1 MNKGEVR
8 THFKSLLNRSDCSDA
23 LADTFIEQGQIRIQ
37 RMLRIPSQE
46 KQRTYTIES
55 TTGIEALFL
64 PNDLLEMLTVYHD
77 GRALTG
83 VPLHEMVEMQK
94 TGQTGAPRHF
104 CRQRNQILLHPQP
117 TSGKVIM
124 DYFSDFGELTDDSS
138 TNGLTLAGA
147 DLLIYTALAYAA
159 DYFLDERGPLFETRA
174 AQFLSEIQ
182 SQADDAALS
191 GVSQTIRPT
200 HTYEDY

>member
-8 THFKSLLNRSDCSDA
+8 THFKSLLNRSDCTDA
-23 LADTFIEQGQIRIQ
+23 LADTFIEQGQIRVQ

-46 KQRTYTIES
+46 KQRTYSIES
-55 TTGIEALFL
+55 TTGIAALFL
-64 PNDLLEMLTVYHD
+64 PNDLLEMLTVYYD

-117 TSGKVIM
+117 TSGDVVM
-124 DYFSDFGELTDDSS
+124 DYFSDFAELTDDSS

-147 DLLIYTALAYAA
+147 DLLIYTALSYAA

-174 AQFLSEIQ
+174 AQFLTEIQ

-191 GVSQTIRPT
+191 GVNQTIRPT